1 MNNNRESPDRP
12 DKPDTHQQAAIAPVA
27 LILARFAPPQPAMVS
42 APPMEVRTESVQER
56 PAVISE
62 TWDEAR
68 ALEAQR
74 AIYARLDAAVA
85 AMPANAPHRQARLNV
100 LANERGIVAGFVEK
114 RDPILWV
121 WLDSLELMLA
131 RWRET
136 DHRDIFSERRTHHH
150 EPS

>member
-1 MNNNRESPDRP
+1 
-12 DKPDTHQQAAIAPVA
+12 
-27 LILARFAPPQPAMVS
+27 
-42 APPMEVRTESVQER
+42 MEVRTESVQER

-131 RWRET
+131 KWRET